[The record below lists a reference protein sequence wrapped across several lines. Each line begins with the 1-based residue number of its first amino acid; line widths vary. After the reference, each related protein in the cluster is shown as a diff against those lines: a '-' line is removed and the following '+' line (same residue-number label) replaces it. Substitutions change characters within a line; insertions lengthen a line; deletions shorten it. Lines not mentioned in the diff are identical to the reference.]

1 MLTTRLKIIIKAFA
15 VFTFVFSLVV
25 ATAADDPITS
35 ALENYSIKNTGAAA
49 TAKATVKKAAGV
61 ILNTDGLYRTADDI
75 AFMEKFKKELVN
87 KYGINAVVGPY
98 CCQADDHVKTIR
110 NCPKGF
116 WVVNAASGICAGTYR
131 DMVIGVKK
139 GYLKKVYKDRDIQGM
154 IFLNL
159 STKYQLKDVKFLKR
173 AWDDNFSPSS
183 FTGIE
188 KPYEYLINNG
198 FYVVESPQYNRKLLD
213 ERRVPILAEQIAR
226 IILGKAVSNATG
238 SDAGKS
244 TFTTLK
250 RIPKTDVANPTVV
263 ELQKALIAN
272 GFYKNCKID
281 GWFGPHTALAV
292 MEFERANGMPVTG
305 VVTEKLFNSIKSK
318 GADK

>member
-1 MLTTRLKIIIKAFA
+1 MLVTLLKRLLKIFA
-15 VFTFVFSLVV
+15 VFVGVFSLVV
-25 ATAADDPITS
+25 ASAADDPITS
-35 ALENYSIKNTGAAA
+35 ALENYSIKDPGAAA
-49 TAKATVKKAAGV
+49 STAAPPKKAASV
-61 ILNTDGLYRTADDI
+61 ILNTDGLYRTASDI
-75 AFMEKFKKELVN
+75 AFMHKFKTELIS
-87 KYGINAVVGPY
+87 KYGINAVVSPY
-98 CCQADDHVKTIR
+98 CCQSDDHVKTIR

-131 DMVIGVKK
+131 DMVIGVKQ

-198 FYVVESPQYNRKLLD
+198 FYVVESPQYNKKLLD

-226 IILGKAVSNATG
+226 IILGKAVSKTTG

-244 TFTTLK
+244 PFTTLK
-250 RIPKTDVANPTVV
+250 RIPKTDIANPTVV
-263 ELQKALIAN
+263 ELQKALIAK

-305 VVTEKLFNSIKSK
+305 VVTEKLFNTIKSTA
-318 GADK
+318 ADK